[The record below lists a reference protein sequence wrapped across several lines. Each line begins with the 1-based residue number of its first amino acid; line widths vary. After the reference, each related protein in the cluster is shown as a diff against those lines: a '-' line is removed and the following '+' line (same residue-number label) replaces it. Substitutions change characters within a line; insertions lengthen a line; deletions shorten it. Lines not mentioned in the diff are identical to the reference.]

1 MKIRNAQS
9 KDINQLEIISKD
21 RFKEKEMRLKFV
33 NLVENNN
40 YSVKI
45 IEDSEDDIL
54 GFIVIKFIDMDLIE
68 IYSLAVKKFYENKSL
83 GLKLIQQVI
92 KDYPN
97 SKFILEVSEQNSAKF
112 LYIKCGF
119 KVDSIRKKYYKNE
132 DAILMSYSKLSPGSE
147 ESKS

>member
-45 IEDSEDDIL
+45 IEDSEDGIL

-119 KVDSIRKKYYKNE
+119 KVDSVRKKYYRNE

>member
-68 IYSLAVKKFYENKSL
+68 IYSLAVKKFYENRKS
-83 GLKLIQQVI
+83 
-92 KDYPN
+92 
-97 SKFILEVSEQNSAKF
+97 
-112 LYIKCGF
+112 
-119 KVDSIRKKYYKNE
+119 KNF
-132 DAILMSYSKLSPGSE
+132 AILGIIIFMVILFFLITILRMDVTA
-147 ESKS
+147 